1 MEEQIEA
8 SPRYKKVFC
17 IYTIYPMSKRKF
29 DLGNVCCIHQ
39 KFFEDALVELGKLE
53 DDNVDFIPLV
63 IYKKGEIDKNNPRVE
78 VDVYDIT
85 NSNKEVLL
93 DIIEDV
99 FRKES
104 IDND

>member
-1 MEEQIEA
+1 M
-8 SPRYKKVFC
+8 
-17 IYTIYPMSKRKF
+17 
-29 DLGNVCCIHQ
+29 
-39 KFFEDALVELGKLE
+39 
-53 DDNVDFIPLV
+53 